1 MNRRSDIGWF
11 ELIVGIILIIFGVVI
26 MRQPVGVLTWIV
38 ILCGVLAILSGI
50 GDIVLYVKM
59 EHFTGW
65 TDSFTCHR
73 NPECDGRFYARG
85 TSGSRKLGDCNDS
98 SNLDYC
104 ALYFRLSHLQ
114 YMKMHYGMTYYTISL
129 ILNILGL
136 LVGILLIFRP
146 MITILSMGVLVGGFM
161 IIEGVELILV
171 GWTADNITDKKE
183 IQVTG
188 GSGIGLSVAKAIV
201 QAHKGKI
208 TQKIKTKRIVTITI
222 LL

>member
-1 MNRRSDIGWF
+1 MNRRSDIGWL

-59 EHFTGW
+59 EHFTGFGPIVSLV
-65 TDSFTCHR
+65 TGILSVMAGFMLAAH
-73 NPECDGRFYARG
+73 PEAGNWAIAHCI
-85 TSGSRKLGDCNDS
+85 S
-98 SNLDYC
+98 
-104 ALYFRLSHLQ
+104 RLSHLQ

-171 GWTADNITDKKE
+171 GLDGR
-183 IQVTG
+183 QYY
-188 GSGIGLSVAKAIV
+188 
-201 QAHKGKI
+201 
-208 TQKIKTKRIVTITI
+208 R
-222 LL
+222 